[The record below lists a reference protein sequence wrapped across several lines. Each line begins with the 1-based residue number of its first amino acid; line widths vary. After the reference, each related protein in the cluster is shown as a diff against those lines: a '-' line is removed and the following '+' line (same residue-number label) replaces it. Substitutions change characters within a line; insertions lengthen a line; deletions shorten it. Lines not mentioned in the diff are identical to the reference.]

1 MLKIDDNFCGYL
13 NIGDDKFAFNISH
26 SLVTLLPAE
35 SDHKKI
41 QEVLS
46 HIRSRST
53 DDSEFIFGYDGN
65 RTIALERNTKFN
77 MDFLQL
83 NPTIRFRTPI
93 IIKAAG
99 NTDYFRNQLTAD
111 WDHFHAITFWGGNI
125 NAVFPLLLHESL
137 LSLKGRPTLKVQ

>member
-13 NIGDDKFAFNISH
+13 NIGDDKFAFNISK

-65 RTIALERNTKFN
+65 SAIALERKTKFT
-77 MDFLQL
+77 MDSLHL
-83 NPTIRFRTPI
+83 SPVIKFRTPI
-93 IIKAAG
+93 IIKATG
-99 NTDYFRNQLTAD
+99 NTDNFTRQLTAG
-111 WDHFHAITFWGGNI
+111 WDYFHAITFWGGII
-125 NAVFPLLLHESL
+125 NAVFPPV
-137 LSLKGRPTLKVQ
+137 R